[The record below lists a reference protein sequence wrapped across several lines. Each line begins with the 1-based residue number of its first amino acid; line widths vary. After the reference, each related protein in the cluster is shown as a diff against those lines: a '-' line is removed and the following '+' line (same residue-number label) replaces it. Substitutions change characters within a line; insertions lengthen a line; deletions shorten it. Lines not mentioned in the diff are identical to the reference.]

1 MHRGSRIKRS
11 FLHDQHHLP
20 SRHDSSGAPIP
31 SSRVTDRVMVAM
43 LQAHRHRRVIC
54 DDRGSREDAIR
65 HVRGTR
71 GVLTSLSFFFFSF
84 SKSGRWFEEKDRPRF
99 FFRKRTRRTRGSA
112 RSWHYGRSFGRKN
125 DPLGGVILIM
135 RVDRRFV
142 PALFSFSPCPRRR
155 EACEHFVRLFLAVAC
170 NNRPHPEGID

>member
-1 MHRGSRIKRS
+1 MPITVHRGSRIKRS

-71 GVLTSLSFFFFSF
+71 GVLTSLSFFFFLVFEKRWVVRRKRSSKIFF
-84 SKSGRWFEEKDRPRF
+84 SVEEEDEKNERERAKLALRTIVRKEKRSSRRSYFNNEGRPPLCTGSLF
-99 FFRKRTRRTRGSA
+99 FFS
-112 RSWHYGRSFGRKN
+112 
-125 DPLGGVILIM
+125 L
-135 RVDRRFV
+135 
-142 PALFSFSPCPRRR
+142 PAPT
-155 EACEHFVRLFLAVAC
+155 
-170 NNRPHPEGID
+170 